1 MTLKTIWEAV
11 EVSSHVISA
20 IKKNE
25 GAFYSGQF
33 LITYANYVH
42 STPMI
47 LKRNNPNE
55 LVCSIMIFILILS
68 CLIPYLTKKFLI
80 LYTATNR

>member
-1 MTLKTIWEAV
+1 MMLNTIWEAV

-20 IKKNE
+20 IKKDE
-25 GAFYSGQF
+25 GASSSVQSSS
-33 LITYANYVH
+33 TYANYVN

-68 CLIPYLTKKFLI
+68 CLIPYLTKKSMI
-80 LYTATNR
+80 LYTAKNR